1 MNGRNMCL
9 DDFLTATMAALAL
22 LTDGGTPAA
31 AADVAVVALVCFN
44 QHIVSGVQLRVRS
57 LAAIGASSDWG

>member
-9 DDFLTATMAALAL
+9 GDFLAATVAALAL

-44 QHIVSGVQLRVRS
+44 QHIVSGVQL
-57 LAAIGASSDWG
+57 